1 MKEENDILQML
12 REREDEFRLPLN
24 PGGWEKLEA
33 ELVPEETVVP
43 PLTLQPVARRT
54 HLIWRMVAAAILLC
68 LLVSV
73 SRLIRKESK
82 TVVVDKQP
90 VSVVEPVRPSA
101 PEQKADSL
109 QPFPSREKETHAP
122 LSASIEFMPEL
133 IISDT
138 ILPELHPAETAVVA
152 QNRHKDLGPQPDRR
166 QLVPYHSEKPYREPY
181 RAFWSFG
188 IQGGSNSLNGK
199 QGGYSHY
206 DFEMTQPN
214 KPDPDKPDPK
224 PEQPGEEPPSE
235 SPQTKASVGGGSSSG
250 NSETYYYRHR
260 LPVTFGLSLQRKLL
274 PDLAIETGI
283 SYTYLHS
290 DILEERKK
298 KIESQRLHYLGI
310 PLKLSWT
317 FYRKNDFSLYAS
329 GGGLIE
335 YCLSSNAKVPI
346 NRWQPSL
353 NATLG
358 MQLVLRK
365 PLSLFAEPG
374 VSYYYN
380 LNPNRIGSYTRFETI
395 RSVHPFT
402 FNLQLGIRFTY

>member
-1 MKEENDILQML
+1 ML

-33 ELVPEETVVP
+33 ELVREEAAMP
-43 PLTLQPVARRT
+43 PLPLQPVARRNRY
-54 HLIWRMVAAAILLC
+54 LWRTVAAAILTG

-73 SRLIRKESK
+73 FWLMRKEPK
-82 TVVVDKQP
+82 EVIADKQP
-90 VSVVEPVRPSA
+90 MPVAEPACRPN
-101 PEQKADSL
+101 PEQKKDSL
-109 QPFPSREKETHAP
+109 PTVLFSEKERRGP
-122 LSASIEFMPEL
+122 LNASIELMPEL
-133 IISDT
+133 IITDT
-138 ILPELHPAETAVVA
+138 LLPELHAVETVVVA
-152 QNRHKDLGPQPDRR
+152 QNGHKDRGPQPDPR
-166 QLVPYHSEKPYREPY
+166 QRAPYYPGKPYTESFRS
-181 RAFWSFG
+181 FWSFG
-188 IQGGSNSLNGK
+188 IQGGSNSLNGA

-214 KPDPDKPDPK
+214 KPDPDKPDPTPDK
-224 PEQPGEEPPSE
+224 PNEDKPSDT
-235 SPQTKASVGGGSSSG
+235 PRTKASVGGGNSPG
-250 NSETYYYRHR
+250 NSQTFYYRHR

-274 PDLAIETGI
+274 RNLAIETGI

-290 DILEERKK
+290 DILEENIDKV
-298 KIESQRLHYLGI
+298 ESQRLHYLGI
-310 PLKLSWT
+310 PLKLNWT

-335 YCLSSNAKVPI
+335 YCISSNSKVPI

-353 NATLG
+353 NASLG

-365 PLSLFAEPG
+365 PVSLFAEPG

-380 LNPNRIGSYTRFETI
+380 LNPNEIGSYTRFETI
-395 RSVHPFT
+395 RSAHPFT